1 MTATTE
7 PGPRV
12 RRGPRGHAKRAW
24 WWARHAVADHVGP
37 VLAPKVLRHAK
48 KLPSMPRVLRS
59 RYASPKRPWQ
69 LSAPDLPA
77 RLRGPAATPRDED
90 AVREAF
96 EQAPLRDFFRANLD
110 ASGWL
115 QRGLWR
121 CLLPVAP
128 RLLRA
133 RKAVRATTKVDPTP
147 SAATPDPD
155 ELTRRLKDHAAE
167 IGLSAVG
174 VAAYDPTYTFA
185 EYQGSHVGDRVV
197 VCVLEQNYASTQTI
211 PSPRAEQTALSTY
224 AELMERAA
232 RLAELL
238 QQHGYRAHAHD
249 QEGETIVIHYG
260 EQAGLGQLGRNGQ
273 LLTPEAGSRC
283 RISVITTDAPL
294 DLDAPVDYGV
304 REICDSCNVCVRR
317 CPVGA
322 IPSTWRPHR
331 GVEKSKLN
339 TKRCFPVVAQ
349 ADGCAICMK
358 VCPAQRYG
366 LTAVADHL
374 ARTGQILGK
383 DTDDL
388 EGYDWIDGYHYPPGR
403 RPQISEEF
411 LAMEGI
417 DLDAT
422 PTLPIHGEL
431 PARPA
436 GGDERPMVM

>member
-1 MTATTE
+1 MLLSE
-7 PGPRV
+7 NSRE
-12 RRGPRGHAKRAW
+12 RRTLRGYAKRASW
-24 WWARHAVADHVGP
+24 WLRHRVGERMGP
-37 VLAPKVLRHAK
+37 VLDPKVLRHAK
-48 KLPSMPRVLRS
+48 RLPSLPAVMRA
-59 RYASPKRPWQ
+59 RYASPKRPWALTRPT
-69 LSAPDLPA
+69 LSEGS
-77 RLRGPAATPRDED
+77 RGAAASPRDED
-90 AVREAF
+90 EVRAAF
-96 EQAPLRDFFRANLD
+96 EQGALRDFFHANLE

-133 RKAVRATTKVDPTP
+133 RKAIRATSKVAPAGP
-147 SAATPDPD
+147 ERHGVVEPGELSAA
-155 ELTRRLKDHAAE
+155 LKQRAAE
-167 IGLSAVG
+167 LGLSAVG

-185 EYQGSHVGDRVV
+185 EYQDRYFGDRVI

-224 AELMERAA
+224 AELMELAA
-232 RLAELL
+232 SLAGFLHER
-238 QQHGYRAHAHD
+238 GYRARAHD
-249 QEGETIVIHYG
+249 QEGEAIVIHYG

-294 DLDAPVDYGV
+294 ALDEPVDYGAQRV
-304 REICDSCNVCVRR
+304 CDSCNVCVQR

-322 IPSTWRPHR
+322 IPAVRRSYR

-366 LTAVADHL
+366 LTTVANHL
-374 ARTGQILGK
+374 EATGQILGK

-388 EGYDWIDGYHYPPGR
+388 EGYDWIDGYRYGPGES
-403 RPQISEEF
+403 PQLPEGFLDMSEF
-411 LAMEGI
+411 
-417 DLDAT
+417 DLDAS
-422 PTLPIHGEL
+422 PTLPL
-431 PARPA
+431 YDSAPPRP
-436 GGDERPMVM
+436 GCDEDGPMIM

>member
-1 MTATTE
+1 MGAPRNATT
-7 PGPRV
+7 PHRTI
-12 RRGPRGHAKRAW
+12 RGHAKRIW
-24 WWARHAVADHVGP
+24 WWARHRVADRIGP
-37 VLAPKVLRHAK
+37 VLAPRVLRHAK
-48 KLPSMPRVLRS
+48 KLPPLPRAFRA
-59 RYASPKRPWQ
+59 RYASPKRPWAMQ
-69 LSAPDLPA
+69 SPSLPPA
-77 RLRGPAATPRDED
+77 LRGPAATPRDLE
-90 AVREAF
+90 AVDRAF
-96 EQAPLRDFFRANLD
+96 EDGPLRDFFRANLD

-133 RKAVRATTKVDPTP
+133 RKAVKATTKVAPAPSPTP
-147 SAATPDPD
+147 PPPG
-155 ELTRRLKDHAAE
+155 ELTASLKARAAE
-167 IGLSAVG
+167 LGLSAVG
-174 VAAYDPTYTFA
+174 VAAYDPAYTFA

-197 VCVLEQNYASTQTI
+197 VCVLEQHYESTQTI

-232 RLAELL
+232 ALATLL
-238 QQHGYRAHAHD
+238 HEQGYRAHAHD

-294 DLDAPVDYGV
+294 ELDQPVDYGV
-304 REICDSCNVCVRR
+304 RKICDTCNVCVRR

-366 LTAVADHL
+366 LAAVAEHL
-374 ARTGQILGK
+374 ERTGEILGK
-383 DTDDL
+383 GTDDL
-388 EGYDWIDGYHYPPGR
+388 EGYDWIDGLHYPPGCG
-403 RPQISEEF
+403 PKISEEF
-411 LAMEGI
+411 LAMEDI

-422 PTLPIHGEL
+422 PTLPVHEASTL
-431 PARPA
+431 PAA
-436 GGDERPMVM
+436 GADDRPMVM